1 MYVLILWLCNLIFV
15 TVAMCKIRGLA
26 AGLNFVKDD
35 MYCAQNYEISDHHH
49 FIKPLS
55 SILPPFPAIVLI

>member
-1 MYVLILWLCNLIFV
+1 MCKLILV
-15 TVAMCKIRGLA
+15 TDEMCKIRGLA

-49 FIKPLS
+49 FISLFIKPLS